1 MSFVPLALDAGRAL
15 LSHYVRR
22 QRPNSSRGRGRRSR
36 NRRSSG
42 LSRSRANVPSRVP
55 TRSIMQGSF
64 QGSIRNYFT
73 IASSTTFYKSIT
85 RDDLLGDQFA
95 ALKTQFAECRVNS
108 LRVYIQPDQA
118 TNTSGSYAACL
129 IDSTT
134 AKAKTL
140 TYGAILALPGSTSRK
155 MFQPTGLHWKWT
167 EPSDAEFVLSNS
179 TTNIICDIYIATNG
193 TQTISGDLIVDA
205 SVTLRSNPGAFAANQ
220 LARMIEVHSWS
231 QAHLEEALELLTS
244 RLNCLAIAPPP
255 SPLEP
260 EPERTHRSRIPVF
273 LRRASCTSS
282 TSQFSIC

>member
-15 LSHYVRR
+15 LSHYTRGSR
-22 QRPNSSRGRGRRSR
+22 STTLRGRGRKSR

-42 LSRSRANVPSRVP
+42 LSRSRANVSSRVP

-64 QGSIRNYFT
+64 QGSIRNYYT
-73 IASSTTFYKSIT
+73 IESAKDFYKSIT
-85 RDDLLGDQFA
+85 RGDLLGDQFA
-95 ALKTQFAECRVNS
+95 ALKTQFGECRVNS
-108 LRVYIQPDQA
+108 LRVYIQPDQS
-118 TNTSGSYAACL
+118 TSSSGSYAACL

-134 AKAKTL
+134 SKAKTL

-155 MFQPTGLHWKWT
+155 MYQPSGLHWKWT

-179 TTNIICDIYIATNG
+179 TTSVICDVYIATNG

-205 SVTLRSNPGAFAANQ
+205 SVTLRSSPGAFVTNQ

-231 QAHLEEALELLTS
+231 QPHLEEALQMLTS
-244 RLNCLAIAPPP
+244 KLNCLAIAPPP
-255 SPLEP
+255 PLDP
-260 EPERTHRSRIPVF
+260 EVERTRRSRIPV
-273 LRRASCTSS
+273 RRLSCTSS